1 MPTWRSARR
10 ARSAADLEP
19 TAQQEDAAVNKYDD
33 IVQLQREFGNL
44 AVTRWIEQRADF
56 RRLTVSENRE
66 RTESREQ
73 RINHLTRWFQSLTPV
88 SQRIFA
94 ADTAE
99 RVACMLGFSEQE
111 ARLARR
117 YGGLLTELGLEAT
130 IDRIE
135 TTPEVEDRTRTALV
149 LVIRTLVCDPCHGT
163 EG

>member
-1 MPTWRSARR
+1 MATWRNAIR
-10 ARSAADLEP
+10 ARNAADVEP
-19 TAQQEDAAVNKYDD
+19 TAQQTDAAVNKYDD
-33 IVQLQREFGNL
+33 IAQLQREFGNL
-44 AVTRWIEQRADF
+44 AVSRWIEQRADF

-73 RINHLTRWFQSLTPV
+73 RINRLAQWFQSLTPRAQRVV
-88 SQRIFA
+88 S

-111 ARLARR
+111 SRLARR
-117 YGGLLTELGLEAT
+117 YGSLLTELGFEAT

-135 TTPEVEDRTRTALV
+135 TTPEVEDRTRTGLV